1 MSRVLLVRLHGP
13 LVGQVGHPR
22 NPRPP
27 YPLKYLEALL
37 LRDGRFGVS
46 LVDGLVHPRAQG
58 RLLERI
64 VSTRPEVLVLQAN
77 TTDLPLLEATT
88 RAIARLPEPPVTV
101 LVGQVLAAPDVLPEG
116 GLAGVDLALQGEPEE
131 RAYRLICDL
140 ERGRSATT
148 LRGELAG
155 EGPSLVEEPSQLPP
169 PRFSRADLHDYRM
182 HYPLRMRGRARWA
195 HLLTSRGCPGG
206 CLFCSPITRESYG
219 QRLRLRDP
227 GELLGELRGL
237 LGLGANVIS
246 LDDDDFTASP
256 EHVWSF
262 CDGLATLRD
271 PPRWICHA
279 RIDDMSPALIERMA
293 AGGCVLLRF
302 GVEAA
307 SPRVLRTLGK
317 STHPDWASMAREVFD
332 RCRAAGMATT
342 ALVLLGNP
350 EETRAEAEA
359 SVALAHALRPDM
371 VQFHYFTPYPG
382 SEAWRRYGPRY
393 EPGSVERMYHYAAP
407 PWNLSELGDE
417 ELERLYRSAYRGFL
431 LRPGFL
437 LEHAR
442 RYLPFYRA
450 NPELVFDLLPRWS

>member
-1 MSRVLLVRLHGP
+1 M
-13 LVGQVGHPR
+13 
-22 NPRPP
+22 
-27 YPLKYLEALL
+27 
-37 LRDGRFGVS
+37 
-46 LVDGLVHPRAQG
+46 
-58 RLLERI
+58 
-64 VSTRPEVLVLQAN
+64 
-77 TTDLPLLEATT
+77 
-88 RAIARLPEPPVTV
+88 
-101 LVGQVLAAPDVLPEG
+101 
-116 GLAGVDLALQGEPEE
+116 
-131 RAYRLICDL
+131 
-140 ERGRSATT
+140 
-148 LRGELAG
+148 
-155 EGPSLVEEPSQLPP
+155 
-169 PRFSRADLHDYRM
+169 
-182 HYPLRMRGRARWA
+182 
-195 HLLTSRGCPGG
+195 
-206 CLFCSPITRESYG
+206 
-219 QRLRLRDP
+219 
-227 GELLGELRGL
+227 
-237 LGLGANVIS
+237 IS

-382 SEAWRRYGPRY
+382 SEAWRRYGSRLEPR
-393 EPGSVERMYHYAAP
+393 SVTRLYHYAAP
-407 PWNLSELGDE
+407 PVNLSRIDDDALR
-417 ELERLYRSAYRGFL
+417 RLYRDAYRGFL
-431 LRPGFL
+431 MRPGFL

-450 NPELVFDLLPRWS
+450 NPQLLFDLLPRWS